1 MPLPSPIAAA
11 PAYHRHRPEQTALYA
26 IVAEYFPRFVREIER
41 AGGHLPS
48 FVRQEF
54 EDYLKC
60 GLLEHGFLRVKCDG
74 CLHEHLV
81 AFSCKHRGF
90 CPSCG
95 ARRMAESAAHLV
107 DHVFP
112 EVAVRQWVLTFPFP
126 LRFLLATQPEA
137 LTAVLAV
144 VQRALSTFVIQ
155 HSGLTVSSGARIG
168 AVTLIQRFG
177 SALNLNVHLHM
188 LVLDGAYTFSGQRP
202 TFQRARRP
210 NNNELNQLLDTL
222 SRRIV
227 RLLERRG
234 LLMADPEHPSLDLL
248 PDSSLDHLQAA
259 SVAYRIAIGPH
270 ARRKA
275 LTLYSVPPL
284 DETPNNPLLA
294 QGAGFSLH
302 ASTVCEP
309 WQRSRLE
316 RLCRYITR
324 PPVATKRLSV
334 DRQGRVVYRYKQPF
348 RDGSTHVVLEPLD
361 FMFRMNGMPRAQG
374 CAGAAIARLAALVPR
389 PRLNLT
395 RFHGVF
401 APNFKHRKRIVPRRS
416 RRLDADHPPAPM
428 SWMQR
433 LKRVFAIDIET
444 CPDCGGRLR
453 VIACIEEPRL
463 IRKILEHVRR
473 REALISRLPRAP
485 PDSHPGLNLT

>member
-1 MPLPSPIAAA
+1 VPAPSPIATA
-11 PAYHRHRPEQTALYA
+11 PAYQRHRPEQTALYS
-26 IVAEYFPRFVREIER
+26 IIAEHYPRFLQEIER
-41 AGGHLPS
+41 SGGHLPR

-74 CLHEHLV
+74 CMHEHLV

-95 ARRMAESAAHLV
+95 ARRMVESAAHLV

-112 EVAVRQWVLTFPFP
+112 EVPVRQWVLTFPFP
-126 LRFLLATQPEA
+126 LRFLLAAEPKI
-137 LTAVLAV
+137 LTEVLAV
-144 VQRALSTFVIQ
+144 VQRVISTFLIRRA
-155 HSGLTVSSGARIG
+155 GFTVSSGTKTG

-177 SALNLNVHLHM
+177 SALNLNPHLHM
-188 LVLDGAYTFSGQRP
+188 LFLDGAYTFRVTKAS
-202 TFQRARRP
+202 FHRARRP
-210 NNNELNQLLDTL
+210 RPNDLLKLLDSL

-234 LLMADPEHPSLDLL
+234 LLIADPEHPALDLEVG
-248 PDSSLDHLQAA
+248 SALDQIRAA
-259 SVAYRIAIGPH
+259 SVQYRIAVGPH
-270 ARRKA
+270 AGRKA

-284 DETPNNPLLA
+284 EDPTRPGLLA
-294 QGAGFSLH
+294 QVAGFSLH
-302 ASTVCEP
+302 AATVCEAH
-309 WQRSRLE
+309 QRSKLE

-324 PPVATKRLSV
+324 PPIATKRLSV
-334 DRQGRVVYRYKQPF
+334 DRRGRVVYQLKRPF

-361 FMFRMNGMPRAQG
+361 F
-374 CAGAAIARLAALVPR
+374 IARLAALIPR

-401 APNFKHRKRIVPRRS
+401 APNCKHRTRIVPH
-416 RRLDADHPPAPM
+416 RLRGKVDNDKPTAPM

-444 CPDCGGRLR
+444 CPDCGGKLR
-453 VIACIEEPRL
+453 VIASIEDPPL
-463 IRKILEHVRR
+463 IAKILGHVQR
-473 REALISRLPRAP
+473 REALAGTTARGP
-485 PDSHPGLNLT
+485 PTDSICVLHRT